1 MAVATGELVQVTFV
15 CQQNGQTVENVFMF
29 RERDGLSTPSQISAS
44 VRSAWGIYRAVIVD
58 DVTVIELRWKFMT
71 PVQLDGNI
79 IQPTA
84 GQEAGAHGGDA
95 VNSMLALVT
104 TFRTGTAGKRHR
116 GRCYTFGLPGGSL
129 VDNLN
134 KASGTYMTE
143 FGTMWAAWAAAYDDA
158 TGTDT
163 HLAHGIYSRLI
174 GGTSPYT
181 VAGWQAVTQ
190 YVPHVILGTQRRRR
204 EGVGV

>member
-29 RERDGLSTPSQISAS
+29 RERDGLSTDAQVSQD
-44 VRSAWGIYRAVIVD
+44 VRDAWSIFRSVIVD
-58 DVTVIELRWKFMT
+58 DVSVIELRWKYMT

-79 IQPTA
+79 IQPNV
-84 GQEAGAHGGDA
+84 GHGLGAHGGDA
-95 VNSMLALVT
+95 VNSTLALVT

-116 GRCYTFGLPGGSL
+116 GRAYTFGIPGGSL

-143 FGTMWAAWAAAYDDA
+143 FDTMWAAWKTAYDDA
-158 TGTDT
+158 TGVAA
-163 HLAHGIYSRLI
+163 HLAFGIYSRLI

-190 YVPHVILGTQRRRR
+190 YVPHVILGNQRRRR

>member
-1 MAVATGELVQVTFV
+1 MAVASGELVQVTFV
-15 CQQNGQTVENVFMF
+15 CLQNGQTVENVFMF
-29 RERDGLSTPSQISAS
+29 RERDGLSTDSQISQS
-44 VRSAWGIYRAVIVD
+44 VRDAWGIYRAVIVD
-58 DVTVIELRWKFMT
+58 DVQAVELRWKYMT

-79 IQPTA
+79 IQPNT
-84 GQEAGAHGGDA
+84 GQSLGAHGGDA
-95 VNSMLALVT
+95 ANSMLALVS
-104 TFRTGTAGKRHR
+104 TFRTGTAGKSHR
-116 GRCYTFGLPGGSL
+116 GRCYTFGLPLGSL
-129 VDNLN
+129 TDNIN
-134 KASGTYMTE
+134 RASSTYMDE
-143 FGTMWAAWAAAYDDA
+143 FAAMWDDWKTAYDDA

-163 HLAHGIYSRLI
+163 HLAFGIYSRLI

>member
-1 MAVATGELVQVTFV
+1 MSVASGELVQVTFV
-15 CQQNGQTVENVFMF
+15 CQQNGQQVENVFMF
-29 RERDGLSTPSQISAS
+29 RERDGLSTDAQISAS

-58 DVTVIELRWKFMT
+58 DVTVIELRWKYMT

-84 GQEAGAHGGDA
+84 GQENGAHGGDA
-95 VNSMLALVT
+95 TNSMLALVST
-104 TFRTGTAGKRHR
+104 IRTGVAGKRHR
-116 GRCYTFGLPGGSL
+116 GRVYTFGLPAGSL
-129 VDNLN
+129 VDNQN
-134 KASGTYMTE
+134 KASSTYLTE
-143 FGTMWAAWAAAYDDA
+143 FATMWGNWQTAYDDA
-158 TGTDT
+158 AGTDT
-163 HLAHGIYSRLI
+163 HLAHGIYSRVI

-181 VAGWQAVTQ
+181 VAGWQASTQ

>member
-1 MAVATGELVQVTFV
+1 MAVASGELVQVTFV

-29 RERDGLSTPSQISAS
+29 RERDGLSTDAQVSAS
-44 VRSAWGIYRAVIVD
+44 VRSAWGIYRAIIVD
-58 DVTVIELRWKFMT
+58 DVACIELRWKYMT

-84 GQEAGAHGGDA
+84 GQEVGAHGGDA
-95 VNSMLALVT
+95 MNSTVALVT

-116 GRCYTFGLPGGSL
+116 GRAYTFGLPLGSL
-129 VDNLN
+129 TDNLN
-134 KASGTYMTE
+134 KASSTYLTE
-143 FGTMWAAWAAAYDDA
+143 FGTMWDAWKAAYDDA
-158 TGTDT
+158 TGSDT
-163 HLAHGIYSRLI
+163 HLAFGIYSRLI
-174 GGTSPYT
+174 GGTTPYT

-190 YVPHVILGTQRRRR
+190 YVPHAILGNQRRRR